1 MILGVPKEIIKNETR
16 VATIPA
22 TVKQFVAAGFTV
34 KVESN
39 AGVLSQ
45 ISDSDFKE
53 AGAEILSSANEV
65 FEQADMILKVNSPTD
80 EEMAMIKNGSS
91 YLSFFQT
98 MKETDKVKSLQ
109 SKNVTAYSMHLIPR
123 TTLAQKMDAL
133 SSQTNIAGYKAV
145 IIASC
150 HIEKYMPL
158 LMTAAGTIKPAK
170 VLILGAGV
178 AGLAAIANAK
188 RMGAQVYAF
197 DVRPVVKEQVE
208 SLGANFIE
216 VESDS
221 NEGVG
226 EGGYA
231 KEVSEDYKNK
241 QAELIKNTIKDMDI
255 IISTALIPE
264 RPAPILIDKDM
275 VESMKPGS
283 AIIDLAAINGG
294 NCELT
299 KCDEIIN
306 HNNIIIDG
314 RSYLPST
321 MAQDASQLYSKN
333 LFNLFNHIYNNDNPL
348 NLEDEITNGSLIL
361 NNGKVNNGYKGHCL
375 LQIHHHEY
383 KSDKALRRAFDFC
396 KYSI

>member
-1 MILGVPKEIIKNETR
+1 MIIGILKEIQNNESRVSATPETIKKLIKSEHSVIIETGSGNNS
-16 VATIPA
+16 
-22 TVKQFVAAGFTV
+22 F
-34 KVESN
+34 
-39 AGVLSQ
+39 
-45 ISDSDFKE
+45 ISDSNYKE
-53 AGAEILSSANEV
+53 AGAEIVDNSKEV
-65 FEQADMILKVNSPTD
+65 YDKADILFKVNPPNV
-80 EEMAMIKNGSS
+80 EELEKIKNDST
-91 YLSFFQT
+91 LVSFFQI
-98 MKETDKVKSLQ
+98 KDEIKNISQYIDKKLSIL
-109 SKNVTAYSMHLIPR
+109 SMSHVPR
-123 TTLAQKMDAL
+123 TTLAQNMDAL
-133 SSQTNIAGYKAV
+133 SSQSNIAGYKAT
-145 IIASC
+145 IIGAD
-150 HIEKYMPL
+150 HISKYMPL

-299 KCDEIIN
+299 RCDEIIN

-361 NNGKVNNGYKGHCL
+361 NNGKVNNEI
-375 LQIHHHEY
+375 LQKFLDQENN
-383 KSDKALRRAFDFC
+383 
-396 KYSI
+396 

>member
-1 MILGVPKEIIKNETR
+1 MIIGILKETQNNESR
-16 VATIPA
+16 VSATPE
-22 TVKQFVAAGFTV
+22 TVKKLIKSEHSVIIETGSGNNSF
-34 KVESN
+34 
-39 AGVLSQ
+39 
-45 ISDSDFKE
+45 ISDSNYKE
-53 AGAEILSSANEV
+53 AGAEIVDNSKEV
-65 FEQADMILKVNSPTD
+65 YDKADILFKVNPPNV
-80 EEMAMIKNGSS
+80 EELEKIKNDST
-91 YLSFFQT
+91 LVSFFQIKDEIKNISQY
-98 MKETDKVKSLQ
+98 MDKKLSIL
-109 SKNVTAYSMHLIPR
+109 SMSHVPR
-123 TTLAQKMDAL
+123 TTLAQNMDAL
-133 SSQTNIAGYKAV
+133 SSQSNIAGYKAT
-145 IIASC
+145 IIGAD
-150 HIEKYMPL
+150 HISKYMPL

-361 NNGKVNNGYKGHCL
+361 NNGKVNNET
-375 LQIHHHEY
+375 LQKFLDQENN
-383 KSDKALRRAFDFC
+383 
-396 KYSI
+396 

>member
-1 MILGVPKEIIKNETR
+1 MIIGILKEKQKYESRVSAMPETIKKLIKAEHSVIIEKGSGD
-16 VATIPA
+16 
-22 TVKQFVAAGFTV
+22 KSF
-34 KVESN
+34 
-39 AGVLSQ
+39 
-45 ISDSDFKE
+45 ISDSDYKN
-53 AGAEILSSANEV
+53 AGADIVESDNEIYNK
-65 FEQADMILKVNSPTD
+65 ADIILKVNPLDND
-80 EEMAMIKNGSS
+80 ELEKVKDESTVI
-91 YLSFFQT
+91 SFFQI
-98 MKETDKVKSLQ
+98 KDEIKNIPQ
-109 SKNVTAYSMHLIPR
+109 YISKRISILSMSHVPR
-123 TTLAQKMDAL
+123 TTLAQNMDAL
-133 SSQTNIAGYKAV
+133 SSQSNIAGYKAT
-145 IIASC
+145 IIGAD
-150 HIEKYMPL
+150 HISKYMPL

-208 SLGANFIE
+208 SLGAKFIE

-221 NEGVG
+221 DEGVG

-231 KEVSEDYKNK
+231 KEVSDDYKKK
-241 QAELIKNTIKDMDI
+241 QGELIKNTIKDMDI

-321 MAQDASQLYSKN
+321 MSQDASQLYSKN
-333 LFNLFNHIYNNDNPL
+333 VFNLFNHIYNNDNPL
-348 NLEDEITNGSLIL
+348 NLEDEITTGSLLL
-361 NNGKVNNGYKGHCL
+361 NKGEVNNKM
-375 LQIHHHEY
+375 LQNFIDQENN
-383 KSDKALRRAFDFC
+383 
-396 KYSI
+396 

>member
-1 MILGVPKEIIKNETR
+1 MIIGILKEIQNNESRVSATPETIKKLIKSEHSVIIETGSGNNS
-16 VATIPA
+16 
-22 TVKQFVAAGFTV
+22 F
-34 KVESN
+34 
-39 AGVLSQ
+39 
-45 ISDSDFKE
+45 ISDSNYKE
-53 AGAEILSSANEV
+53 AGAEIVDNSKEV
-65 FEQADMILKVNSPTD
+65 YDKADILFKVNPPNV
-80 EEMAMIKNGSS
+80 EELEKIKNDST
-91 YLSFFQT
+91 LVSFFQIKDEIKNISQY
-98 MKETDKVKSLQ
+98 MDKKLSIL
-109 SKNVTAYSMHLIPR
+109 SMSHVPR
-123 TTLAQKMDAL
+123 TTLAQNMDAL
-133 SSQTNIAGYKAV
+133 SSQSNIAGYKAT
-145 IIASC
+145 IIGAD
-150 HIEKYMPL
+150 HISKYMPL

-275 VESMKPGS
+275 VESMKAGS

-361 NNGKVNNGYKGHCL
+361 NNGKVNNEI
-375 LQIHHHEY
+375 LQKFLDQENN
-383 KSDKALRRAFDFC
+383 
-396 KYSI
+396 